1 MLLLLNSIDLV
12 LIYLVLETQSLILY
26 TLIVLSRVND
36 ISFSVEASL
45 KYYVLGG
52 VASSGFL

>member
-1 MLLLLNSIDLV
+1 MLLLINSIDLM
-12 LIYLVLETQSLILY
+12 LIYLVLEAQSLILY

-52 VASSGFL
+52 IATSGLL